1 MSTESLP
8 LSQALSDYLT
18 MRRALGFKLEREGQ
32 LLARFVDYAQ
42 TQGAESVTLDLA
54 LTWAIQ
60 PVGASRSW
68 HSARLSA
75 VRGFARYLSTVDSK
89 TQVVPADVLP
99 GRSRRAVPYL
109 YSDAEI
115 AAVMAA
121 AHSIRSRLRASTYA
135 TLIGLL
141 AATGMRVGEA
151 IALDRDDV
159 QRDVDMALVIVRDS
173 KFGKSRALPL
183 HPTTVTALDA
193 YARLRDR
200 LCPAP
205 VTPAWFVSTA
215 GTRLIYRNVHC
226 EFHRLTQR
234 AGLRARSTRC
244 RPRPHDLRHTFAVA
258 TLLDWYRDGDVVHT
272 RLPLLSTYLGHTNPG
287 STYWYLSAAPEL
299 LALAAQRLQNNL
311 NRQEGP

>member
-1 MSTESLP
+1 MSTLP
-8 LSQALSDYLT
+8 QALSDYLT

-32 LLARFVDYAQ
+32 LLARFVDYAERL
-42 TQGAESVTLDLA
+42 GAEHITLELA
-54 LTWAIQ
+54 VTWATQ
-60 PVGASRSW
+60 PIGADRSW

-75 VRGFARYLSTVDSK
+75 VRGFAQYLSTIDEQ
-89 TQVVPADVLP
+89 TQIPPADVLP
-99 GRSRRAVPYL
+99 PGRSQRAVPYL

-121 AHSIRSRLRASTYA
+121 TDRIHSPLRAATYA

-159 QRDVDMALVIVRDS
+159 ECDMALLTVRDS

-183 HPTTVTALDA
+183 HPTTVTALVT
-193 YARLRDR
+193 YARLRNR

-205 VTPAWFVSTA
+205 VTPAWFISTT
-215 GTRLIYRNVHC
+215 GTRLIYKNVHR
-226 EFHRLTQR
+226 EFHRLTQQ
-234 AGLRARSTRC
+234 AGLHARSTRC

-258 TLLDWYRDGDVVHT
+258 TLLGWYRDGDDVHT
-272 RLPLLSTYLGHTNPG
+272 RLPLLSTYLGHAEPS
-287 STYWYLSAAPEL
+287 STYWYLAAAPEL
-299 LALAAQRLQNNL
+299 LALAAQRLQNSL
-311 NRQEGP
+311 DRQERP

>member
-1 MSTESLP
+1 VST
-8 LSQALSDYLT
+8 LSQALAEYLK
-18 MRRALGFKLEREGQ
+18 MRRALGFKLQREGQ
-32 LLARFVDYAQ
+32 LLAGFVDYADA
-42 TQGAESVTLDLA
+42 QGAGSITLELA
-54 LTWAIQ
+54 VAWAIQ
-60 PVGASRSW
+60 PVGADRGW

-75 VRGFARYLSTVDSK
+75 VRGFARYLSTVDSE

-99 GRSRRAVPYL
+99 GRSQRAVPYL

-121 AHSIRSRLRASTYA
+121 AHGIRSRLRAASYA

-141 AATGMRVGEA
+141 AATGMRIGEA

-159 QRDVDMALVIVRDS
+159 ECDTALLIVRDS

-183 HPTTVTALDA
+183 HPTTVNALDA

-205 VTPAWFVSTA
+205 VTPAWFVSTT
-215 GTRLIYRNVHC
+215 GTRLIYKNVHC
-226 EFHRLTQR
+226 EFHRLTRR

-244 RPRPHDLRHTFAVA
+244 RPRPHDLRHTFAVT
-258 TLLDWYRDGDVVHT
+258 TLLDWYHDGGDVAA
-272 RLPLLSTYLGHTNPG
+272 RLPLLSTYLGHTDPG

-299 LALAAQRLQNNL
+299 LALAAQRLETSL
-311 NRQEGP
+311 EHSPRDRS